1 MKTAIT
7 DRFRSAL
14 LPHNI
19 LATAIGSVIG
29 AAVPVAVHHLVRYEL
44 DAALP
49 LYEQPKAY
57 LVLAGLLFSGLS
69 VYGIARDVF
78 QSAAKAL
85 GFVVLL
91 EGTMALASAPAL
103 SWAML
108 GILVVI
114 NAVSASVALA
124 NEQRESRREA
134 RKEAGTSTGN
144 GDVLTLTPKAPTR
157 KVTGQARAKGTSL
170 GRVGTGGR
178 K

>member
-44 DAALP
+44 DTALP

-57 LVLAGLLFSGLS
+57 LVLAGLAFSGLS

-134 RKEAGTSTGN
+134 RKEAGTSN
-144 GDVLTLTPKAPTR
+144 GDVLSLTPRAPTR
-157 KVTGQARAKGTSL
+157 KVTPRAAPRAKGTSL
-170 GRVGTGGR
+170 SRVGAGGR